1 MKRNIIS
8 DLKQRSRWTFLKYRA
23 PCAAARS
30 LAANGRSPPRGP
42 PTAASPALWGAA
54 PPPSASALPHAALPT
69 AAAPNRADQVP
80 WPPIRSSG
88 HSMRPDQPLAACSR
102 PQMTDVDVLPSDTS
116 WLFEPTTGV
125 HQFGGGSPRQISASF
140 LAKRQWPTSVGP
152 RSISSIEKT
161 LAAACS

>member
-1 MKRNIIS
+1 MKRNLIS
-8 DLKQRSRWTFLKYRA
+8 ELQQRSRWTFLKYRA

-42 PTAASPALWGAA
+42 PTAASPALWGGA
-54 PPPSASALPHAALPT
+54 PTPSAPALPHAALPT

-102 PQMTDVDVLPSDTS
+102 PQMPDVDVLPSDTS

-125 HQFGGGSPRQISASF
+125 HQFGGGSHLYYPSRRQSAPAF
-140 LAKRQWPTSVGP
+140 ALLVEALRHRG
-152 RSISSIEKT
+152 SSR
-161 LAAACS
+161 

>member
-1 MKRNIIS
+1 MKRNLIS
-8 DLKQRSRWTFLKYRA
+8 ELQQRSRWTFLKYRA

-30 LAANGRSPPRGP
+30 LAANGRSPPVGP
-42 PTAASPALWGAA
+42 PTPASPALGGPA
-54 PPPSASALPHAALPT
+54 PPPSAPALPHAALPT
-69 AAAPNRADQVP
+69 VAAPNRADQVP

-125 HQFGGGSPRQISASF
+125 HQFGGGSENSHRRRGRGKERESLRRFFDSRPCF
-140 LAKRQWPTSVGP
+140 
-152 RSISSIEKT
+152 
-161 LAAACS
+161 